1 MTHIINSSV
10 LSSEKKKSIK
20 SALETEEEL
29 CDMAFV
35 VPHSTRH
42 QMVYGYP

>member
-10 LSSEKKKSIK
+10 LSSEKEKSIK
-20 SALETEEEL
+20 SALETEEL